1 MGRRASILARGGTTC
16 TESYIKMINLNHLR
30 VFYHAA
36 RNSNF
41 TKAAESLFITQPAV
55 TAQIKHFEDHCNLK
69 LFKKRGRN
77 VYLTDAGV
85 TLYEYAR
92 KLFEYEKEIE
102 GAMEDMRELKR
113 GILRLGTTKAYARY
127 FMPVMITSFHEAYP
141 HIKINL
147 DEGSSLDMIHSLLK
161 LKNEVA
167 VIAKAED
174 NPEVAFIPFSHEELV
189 LIVAR
194 GHRLTR
200 EESISIEDLAD
211 EPIIMKETGSGTR
224 KLVNELFAQKKCTPN
239 VLMETSNTE
248 FIKQLVQRGDGVSFV
263 VREAAAAELH
273 EEKLATV
280 PIKDRQIFLDV
291 SIAHLKDQRLSPPGQ
306 AFLDILLKIA
316 SKERPD
322 QGIRAIMAGMLAKW
336 K

>member
-1 MGRRASILARGGTTC
+1 
-16 TESYIKMINLNHLR
+16 MINLNQLR
-30 VFYHAA
+30 IFYHAA
-36 RNSNF
+36 KRLNF

-55 TAQIKHFEDHCNLK
+55 TAQVKHLETHCNLK
-69 LFKKRGRN
+69 LFKKKGRQI
-77 VYLTDAGV
+77 YLTDEGV

-102 GAMEDMRELKR
+102 DAIEDMRELKR
-113 GILRLGTTKAYARY
+113 GILRLGTTKAYARC
-127 FMPVMITSFHEAYP
+127 FMPLLITNFHEAYP
-141 HIKINL
+141 HVKIHL
-147 DEGSSLDMIHSLLK
+147 DEGSSLDMIHSLLD

-174 NPEVAFIPFSHEELV
+174 NPDLSFIPFSHEELV

-194 GHRLTR
+194 GHRMTR
-200 EESISIEDLAD
+200 EESISLEDLAD
-211 EPIIMKETGSGTR
+211 VPIIMKETGSGTR
-224 KLVNELFAQKKCTPN
+224 KLVNELFLENNCAPN

-263 VREAAAAELH
+263 VREAVAAELQ
-273 EEKLATV
+273 EKKLDTV
-280 PIKDRQIFLDV
+280 PIKGRQIFLDV
-291 SIAHLKDQRLSPPGQ
+291 SIAYLKDQRLSPPGQ

-322 QGIRAIMAGMLAKW
+322 QGIRSIMAGMLAKW